1 MSKRAYGLGTALL
14 LAVLP
19 QISCIL
25 CDRDICIIDSGYR
38 WCMSMAGA
46 VGLDQSSLL
55 ENITTEGGDPIQGC
69 VCLNAEDNAILD
81 GDEDG
86 MVDPKPLDPNTA
98 YYTLLDG
105 IRLEATK
112 ACQER
117 AAAQQVSG
125 DNCYDLAKAR
135 MEDLADAQPA
145 MLGKD
150 CELTAGD
157 KEKICGKTSTTE
169 ADGGASEPTPAPT
182 ETSPTS
188 GPPSPPTSGD

>member
-1 MSKRAYGLGTALL
+1 MAMMAGPNL
-14 LAVLP
+14 
-19 QISCIL
+19 SCIL

-38 WCMSMAGA
+38 WCMNTAGA
-46 VGLDQSSLL
+46 YGTNSVNDL
-55 ENITTEGGDPIQGC
+55 ENVAVDGNAVQGC

-81 GDEDG
+81 GDADG
-86 MVDPKPLDPNTA
+86 VADPKPLDPNTA
-98 YYTLLDG
+98 YYTLLDS

-117 AAAQQVSG
+117 AAEQLLTG

-145 MLGKD
+145 MLGKN